1 VKITIEC
8 EKCGRRVLVAEH
20 QYVGSHVELDDE
32 MLTCT
37 ACRPP
42 EPHWGPFTVEMI
54 AKMLADS
61 PPWSGWEDGNWEGI
75 EFSGDDF
82 RCMARA
88 VIDLLA
94 RLHSNHVIEV
104 SRLSTAHADDLEAV
118 LRDISKLA
126 SKK

>member
-1 VKITIEC
+1 
-8 EKCGRRVLVAEH
+8 
-20 QYVGSHVELDDE
+20 
-32 MLTCT
+32 
-37 ACRPP
+37 
-42 EPHWGPFTVEMI
+42 MI

-88 VIDLLA
+88 VIALLT
-94 RLHSNHVIEV
+94 RLGNGEHVIEV

-118 LRDISKLA
+118 LQYIYKEA

>member
-1 VKITIEC
+1 MKITIEC

-88 VIDLLA
+88 VIALLT
-94 RLHSNHVIEV
+94 RLGNGEVIGV
-104 SRLSTAHADDLEAV
+104 NRLSTPADYGWENM
-118 LRDISKLA
+118 LRDISKEA
-126 SKK
+126 SK